1 MTLTQL
7 EYFLALAEFQ
17 SFSQAAKA
25 CGVTQP
31 TLSAQFQKLEE
42 ELGHA
47 LVDRKAQPMALTPM
61 GQSLIGQARQTL
73 QSAEGIKRL
82 VDDFEHPVV
91 GRLRL
96 GIVAPLAGIH
106 GAEWYAA
113 VQAACPHVELD
124 LVEANPAELQ
134 QALQQAELD
143 AVLTQS
149 EGWTGQGQTIILFHE
164 AWWALA
170 PKEEALLPAWSDGKA
185 WLMGSEALA
194 ATRFARLNGWKA
206 QAAPGFQS
214 DSVYG
219 RASVGARTGKWVLL
233 SESELELLPAWMQK
247 RARPMP
253 NAQRIVMWVSGL
265 HAKNEAV
272 QERVREVLASRVL
285 PGLRSAQ

>member
-61 GQSLIGQARQTL
+61 GQSLLGQARQTL

-124 LVEANPAELQ
+124 LVEANPADLQ

-149 EGWTGQGQTIILFHE
+149 EGWTGQGQTTVLFQE

-170 PKEEALLPAWSDGKA
+170 PKEEALLPAWSDGQA

-247 RARPMP
+247 RARPVP
-253 NAQRIVMWVSGL
+253 NAQRSVMWVRGL
-265 HAKNEAV
+265 HTKNEAV
-272 QERVREVLASRVL
+272 QERVRAVLASRVL

>member
-17 SFSQAAKA
+17 SFSHAAKA

-47 LVDRKAQPMALTPM
+47 LVDRKAHPMTLTPM
-61 GQSLIGQARQTL
+61 GQSLLGQARQTL
-73 QSAEGIKRL
+73 LSAEGIKRL

-96 GIVAPLAGIH
+96 GMVAPLAAIH
-106 GAEWYAA
+106 GAEWFSA
-113 VQAACPHVELD
+113 VQAAYPQVELD
-124 LVEANPAELQ
+124 IVEANPADLQ
-134 QALQQAELD
+134 QALQKEELD

-149 EGWTGQGQTIILFHE
+149 EGWTGQGQTTVLFQE

-170 PKEEALLPAWSDGKA
+170 PKEEALLPAWSDGKH
-185 WLMGSEALA
+185 WLMGSEELA
-194 ATRFARLNGWKA
+194 ATRFARQEGWKS
-206 QAAPGFQS
+206 QAAQGFQS

-219 RASVGARTGKWVLL
+219 RASVGARTGKWVLV
-233 SESELELLPAWMQK
+233 SESELELLPEWMQK
-247 RARPMP
+247 RAQHVPH
-253 NAQRIVMWVSGL
+253 AQRSLIWVRGL
-265 HAKNEAV
+265 HATNEAL
-272 QERVREVLASRVL
+272 QERLRAVLASRVL